1 MQRYEVFS
9 QKPLSGWELS
19 KLGCEVAARASA
31 NMVFSSVQGG
41 MMGALGIGLPDVPI
55 FLAAVFKTLFEI
67 SLSFGYP
74 YDTKQEQTYQML
86 LICAAVGEEAER
98 KQAAVDANI
107 VAQQIR
113 MGAGIC
119 SVSFEEAK
127 QRASKALCS
136 AALMGKMV
144 QGAPI
149 IGVYGGFRNGVLLK
163 QIGTVAAVKYQ
174 QRMLRER

>member
-1 MQRYEVFS
+1 
-9 QKPLSGWELS
+9 
-19 KLGCEVAARASA
+19 
-31 NMVFSSVQGG
+31 
-41 MMGALGIGLPDVPI
+41 
-55 FLAAVFKTLFEI
+55 
-67 SLSFGYP
+67 
-74 YDTKQEQTYQML
+74 ML

-127 QRASKALCS
+127 PAGASKALCS

>member
-1 MQRYEVFS
+1 
-9 QKPLSGWELS
+9 
-19 KLGCEVAARASA
+19 
-31 NMVFSSVQGG
+31 

-127 QRASKALCS
+127 QRASKALWQCRFDGKNGAGSTDYRSIWRISERCFAQTNWHCCS
-136 AALMGKMV
+136 S
-144 QGAPI
+144 
-149 IGVYGGFRNGVLLK
+149 
-163 QIGTVAAVKYQ
+163 
-174 QRMLRER
+174 

>member
-1 MQRYEVFS
+1 
-9 QKPLSGWELS
+9 
-19 KLGCEVAARASA
+19 
-31 NMVFSSVQGG
+31 
-41 MMGALGIGLPDVPI
+41 MGALGIGLPDVPI

-119 SVSFEEAK
+119 SVSFEETK
-127 QRASKALCS
+127 QRASKALCD

>member
-1 MQRYEVFS
+1 
-9 QKPLSGWELS
+9 
-19 KLGCEVAARASA
+19 
-31 NMVFSSVQGG
+31 
-41 MMGALGIGLPDVPI
+41 
-55 FLAAVFKTLFEI
+55 
-67 SLSFGYP
+67 
-74 YDTKQEQTYQML
+74 ML

-127 QRASKALCS
+127 PAGPPRHLQC
-136 AALMGKMV
+136 ALMGKMV

>member
-1 MQRYEVFS
+1 
-9 QKPLSGWELS
+9 
-19 KLGCEVAARASA
+19 
-31 NMVFSSVQGG
+31 

-74 YDTKQEQTYQML
+74 YDTKKEQTYQML

-127 QRASKALCS
+127 PAGLPRHFA
-136 AALMGKMV
+136 
-144 QGAPI
+144 
-149 IGVYGGFRNGVLLK
+149 VL
-163 QIGTVAAVKYQ
+163 
-174 QRMLRER
+174 R